1 MQSLVSSLMNNLF
14 CVSLVFVCRENPRR
28 SGILLLAYHP
38 RFCRYIGYSPEVYQV
53 CERFCDYEFGGRDAM
68 VICDIGTGAQQFRG
82 LVMSEIHRER
92 TLTSLTPGTNLG
104 FHFSGMI
111 DYRRNLGRVGKINCT
126 HLKDSWQPCYTAI
139 FLVLVEFLY
148 TWFSLY
154 KYSENGHFPFQS

>member
-14 CVSLVFVCRENPRR
+14 CFKPGFRMSGNPRR
-28 SGILLLAYHP
+28 SGILLLAYHR
-38 RFCRYIGYSPEVYQV
+38 RFCRYIGYIYSSEV
-53 CERFCDYEFGGRDAM
+53 CERFSDYEFGGRDAM

-111 DYRRNLGRVGKINCT
+111 DHRRNLGRVGKINCT
-126 HLKDSWQPCYTAI
+126 HLKDAWQPCYTAI

-148 TWFSLY
+148 T
-154 KYSENGHFPFQS
+154 